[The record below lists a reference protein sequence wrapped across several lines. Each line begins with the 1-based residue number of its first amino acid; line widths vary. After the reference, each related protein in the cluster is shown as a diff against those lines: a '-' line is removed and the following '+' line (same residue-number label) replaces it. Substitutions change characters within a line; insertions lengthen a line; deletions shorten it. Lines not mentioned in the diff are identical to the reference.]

1 MKKIAVWIFAAVL
14 AFGGAGALT
23 GCTKRSEQLKLYS
36 QGEYMDEAIFEE
48 FEDWYKQETG
58 KTVKV
63 SMTDFLSNEDMYT
76 MISVDH
82 ADYDLICPSDY
93 MVEKMI
99 KDGLVQ
105 KVDKTRIDIEQEGL
119 FMPEYVEATR
129 AFDTNL
135 EYSVPY
141 MFGTFGIMYNYETV
155 GRHVTS
161 WADLFEDTQHKT
173 SLKAS
178 PRDTYHAASLYVA
191 RDDLRGLSGQAQKD
205 AVQAVFDN
213 ARAENV
219 TATEKAVNDWKKN
232 AKKAVWDDEN
242 GKFDMSVGELDAGL
256 YWSCD
261 AGYVMS
267 DYENDSGS
275 ITPGNK
281 KLWYV
286 IPEEGGNVY
295 LDSFVINKYAVN
307 TEAANYFLQ
316 FLCTK
321 AAAIANSLYCGAIS
335 PVKSAYTQ
343 LKSDYEAMDLA
354 SEDSVFKGTSAEW
367 KQMYIDMLFPPASVL
382 NRCGQMHDYGAD
394 ESRVVNARADLIH
407 G

>member
-14 AFGGAGALT
+14 ALGGMGTLT

-48 FEDWYKQETG
+48 FEDWYKEQTG

-76 MISVDH
+76 MISVDK

-99 KDGLVQ
+99 KEGLVQ
-105 KVDKTRIDIEQEGL
+105 KVDKAVLDIAQADL
-119 FMPEYVEATR
+119 FMPEYIEATR
-129 AFDTNL
+129 AFDPTL

-141 MFGTFGIMYNYETV
+141 MFGTFGIMYNYQTV
-155 GRHVTS
+155 GRHLTS
-161 WADLFEDTQHKT
+161 WADLFEDIGHKT

-191 RDDLRGLSGQAQKD
+191 RESLRGLSGQAQKD

-213 ARAENV
+213 ASAQNV
-219 TATEKAVNDWKKN
+219 AATVSAVTEWKKGN
-232 AKKAVWDDEN
+232 GKVWDDEN
-242 GKFDMSVGELDAGL
+242 GKFDMAAGDLDIGL

-267 DYENDSGS
+267 NYENDSGS
-275 ITPGNK
+275 VTPGNK
-281 KLWYV
+281 NLWYT

-316 FLCTK
+316 FLCQK
-321 AAAIANSLYCGAIS
+321 EAAIANSLYCGAIS
-335 PVKSAYTQ
+335 PVAAAYTQ
-343 LKSDYEAMDLA
+343 LKSEYEAMNLTDA
-354 SEDSVFKGTSAEW
+354 DSMFKGTSAEW
-367 KQMYIDMLFPPASVL
+367 KQMVIDMLFPPASVL
-382 NRCGQMHDYGAD
+382 NRCGQMHDYGTD
-394 ESRVVNARADLIH
+394 ESRVVKAMADLIH
-407 G
+407 S